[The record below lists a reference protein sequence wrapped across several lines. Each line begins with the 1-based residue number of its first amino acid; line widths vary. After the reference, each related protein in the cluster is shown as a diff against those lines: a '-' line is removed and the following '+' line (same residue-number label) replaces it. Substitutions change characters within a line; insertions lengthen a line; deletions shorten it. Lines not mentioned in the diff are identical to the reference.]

1 MDSQESRLREELAA
15 HLEELTTD
23 YEREGMSPRAARR
36 AARLKWRQLGDATSR
51 AGIPCR
57 QSKPALKRPAG
68 ATKRKVASHLSGEEQ
83 ILCAW

>member
-36 AARLKWRQLGDATSR
+36 AARLKWRRGLRRSPGYAATVVVSL
-51 AGIPCR
+51 
-57 QSKPALKRPAG
+57 ALAIG
-68 ATKRKVASHLSGEEQ
+68 ANTTVFTE
-83 ILCAW
+83 C